1 MKPAAFSSQRRQSA
15 HKSHRSSRRRLFLE
29 TLESRQLMAVVSY
42 WTADNTALDSVG
54 TNHGT
59 LVNGTAFAAG
69 QVGQAF
75 SFDGVNDRVQIADL
89 PSFQLTQSLSLEGW
103 IKVNSLPATIEAMIF
118 FRGDSRGGLDPYVLM
133 LNPSGQLQFRI
144 SSETASA
151 IIQAPVSTGQFIHV
165 AATLDDST
173 GLMSLYQN
181 GVLAA
186 QVTTAIRPFAALDPT
201 QNPAVGIGNANST
214 YNAVF
219 NGLIDDLKL
228 YDHALTAS
236 DVLANF
242 NARKGSLQPSLT
254 LSISDVSLTEGSSHF
269 NVSMPDLVS
278 EATSGGL
285 FRSTGMTY
293 GPDGNLYVGNFV
305 GSGEIL
311 KYSPS
316 GTFLG
321 AFVSNVNNGGLTTPA
336 VDGVIFRPD
345 GKLYVASRDNA
356 NVLRFDATTG
366 AYIDEFIVAGSG
378 GLSQIKGMEFGA
390 DGNIY
395 LSSAATSQVLRFSRS
410 SGAYLGQFVGAG
422 SGGLANPRSLTF
434 GPDGNLYVSSSN
446 SNSVLRY
453 HGTTGVFIDAFIPSK
468 RGGLLNPGELL
479 FNNGNLY
486 VASQNSNQVLRFDG
500 TTGAFMDAVDPSNS
514 VTMDRPIG
522 LLVASDGNLLVG
534 SYGKIHRLGA
544 STNAVFAVNV
554 ASYWPTTVTVDYQT
568 ANVSAQSGSDYQALS
583 GSLTFLPGGP
593 RTQTIVIPTMDD
605 LNIEAAETFAVTL
618 SNASG
623 AQIQDSQ
630 GIGTILDNDTK
641 FYVVDD
647 STLNRNF
654 EYADNGA
661 AGENYNLTTANTA
674 PRGAAS
680 TVAGDKV
687 WVVDANR
694 NVYVYNA
701 HGTLVG
707 SWTAGSLNGSSVVE
721 GITVHGN
728 DVWIVDAKSD
738 KVYRYDGAASRLA
751 GSQNASGNFSLNSAN
766 KDPGDLVTD
775 GSSIWVLN
783 NTSSTDK
790 VFKYTIGGTL
800 DRSWSIA
807 GGGGS
812 PTGITLDPSGGT
824 DMWIVDNTSDKVYLL
839 SGARNAANNS
849 SVLATQA
856 FSVAAGNPQGIADPP
871 PNGSL
876 VDSAMSDFGT
886 DRSVPVAFM
895 AVLPTLISSPAS
907 NREST
912 FGKQMDA
919 TNELKR
925 NAWLDDFAPELARR
939 VLSQPDGQ
947 PIGFDHALASSG
959 SVRIRSD
966 IYDRDESMALFDEL
980 LTQLAISTR
989 ELP

>member
-1 MKPAAFSSQRRQSA
+1 MLARWAISPLPRLPAEGERFGANHTAYHPVRNRGARFARRGKRFHFSKPSKADRMKTTSRREQNYRRNNVA
-15 HKSHRSSRRRLFLE
+15 PKRHTRRRLFMESLE
-29 TLESRQLMAVVSY
+29 ERALMAGLVGY
-42 WTADNTALDSVG
+42 WAAENNALDTAGAAQV
-54 TNHGT
+54 NNGT
-59 LVNGTAFAAG
+59 LLNGTAFAAG

-75 SFDGVNDRVQIADL
+75 SFDGVNDRVQIADS

-103 IKVNSLPATIEAMIF
+103 IKVNALPATIEAMIF

-144 SSETASA
+144 SSETAGA
-151 IIQAPVSTGQFIHV
+151 QIQAPVSIGQFIHV

-186 QVTTAIRPFAALDPT
+186 QASTAIRPFAALDPT

-219 NGLIDDLKL
+219 TGLIDDLKL
-228 YDHALTAS
+228 YDHALAAS
-236 DVLANF
+236 DVLADF
-242 NARKGSLQPSLT
+242 NASKGSLQPSMT

-269 NVSMPDLVS
+269 NVSMPDLVT
-278 EATSGGL
+278 EATNGGL
-285 FRSTGMTY
+285 NRSSGMTY
-293 GPDGNLYVGNFV
+293 GPDGNLYVGSF
-305 GSGEIL
+305 GSREIL

-321 AFVSNVNNGGLTTPA
+321 AFVSNANNGGLTTPA

-366 AYIDEFIVAGSG
+366 AYIDEFIKAGSG
-378 GLSQIKGMEFGA
+378 GLSQIKRMEFGS

-395 LSSAATSQVLRFSRS
+395 LSSAGTNQVLRFSGS
-410 SGAYLGQFVGAG
+410 SRAYLGQFVSAG

-434 GPDGNLYVSSSN
+434 GPDGNLYVSSTG

-468 RGGLLNPGELL
+468 RGGLFNPGELL

-486 VASQNSNQVLRFDG
+486 VASQSSNQVLRFDG
-500 TTGAFMDAVDPSNS
+500 TTGAFMDAVVPSNS
-514 VTMDRPIG
+514 VTMDGPIG
-522 LLVASDGNLLVG
+522 LLVATDGNLLAG
-534 SYGKIHRLGA
+534 SAGKVHRFGA
-544 STNAVFAVNV
+544 STNAVFAVNL

-568 ANVSAQSGSDYQALS
+568 ANVSAQSGSDYQALPP
-583 GSLTFLPGGP
+583 GSLTFLPGAP

-605 LNIEAAETFAVTL
+605 SNIETTETFTVTL
-618 SNASG
+618 SNESG
-623 AQIQDSQ
+623 ANIQKSQ
-630 GIGTILDNDTK
+630 GIGTMFDNDTK

-654 EYADNGA
+654 EYADNGT

-707 SWTAGSLNGSSVVE
+707 SCSAGSLNGSSVVE

-738 KVYRYDGAASRLA
+738 KVYRYDGAASRLS
-751 GSQNASGNFSLNSAN
+751 GSQNAASSFNLNSSN
-766 KDPGDLVTD
+766 TSPKDLVTD
-775 GSSIWVLN
+775 GASIWVVN
-783 NTSSTDK
+783 DSTTDK
-790 VFKYTIGGTL
+790 VFKYSLT
-800 DRSWSIA
+800 
-807 GGGGS
+807 
-812 PTGITLDPSGGT
+812 
-824 DMWIVDNTSDKVYLL
+824 
-839 SGARNAANNS
+839 
-849 SVLATQA
+849 
-856 FSVAAGNPQGIADPP
+856 
-871 PNGSL
+871 GSL
-876 VDSAMSDFGT
+876 IGPR
-886 DRSVPVAFM
+886 RSPKA
-895 AVLPTLISSPAS
+895 
-907 NREST
+907 
-912 FGKQMDA
+912 G
-919 TNELKR
+919 
-925 NAWLDDFAPELARR
+925 
-939 VLSQPDGQ
+939 
-947 PIGFDHALASSG
+947 
-959 SVRIRSD
+959 
-966 IYDRDESMALFDEL
+966 
-980 LTQLAISTR
+980 
-989 ELP
+989 